1 MQTVL
6 STALRE
12 SCGYLEDA
20 GYHETARLMVL
31 AADEIERLNAR
42 LSALEAACPA
52 PDSRQDNAAA
62 TSPPGVRLVN
72 AARSG
77 RG

>member
-6 STALRE
+6 TTALRE
-12 SCGYLEDA
+12 SCGYLEDI

-52 PDSRQDNAAA
+52 PDSRQDNATQAA
-62 TSPPGVRLVN
+62 TPSSPRLVN
-72 AARSG
+72 ARGG
-77 RG
+77 RA

>member
-1 MQTVL
+1 MTTVL

-12 SCGYLEDA
+12 SCGYLEDI

-42 LSALEAACPA
+42 LEVLEAACPA
-52 PDSRQDNAAA
+52 PAARQDNAAA
-62 TSPPGVRLVN
+62 TSPPDIRLVN
-72 AARSG
+72 AVRRG